1 MVQAI
6 DVPILEIPSIQKA
19 MTIDELSFMWNVF
32 SKCKNS
38 IENGRRLENLSWRL
52 WYRESSLQHHHH
64 HSSSVST
71 CSTFGPATLNDD
83 HNNTTMD
90 IQINNHYNENNES
103 TNINNNIIHLTENKE
118 ITKEEIPYQ
127 LSNQQSR
134 KSKFFVDNSDTED
147 EDDDDEEEEEE
158 EDEDKDKEENNDDDD
173 MWSTFESNHE
183 GKQYL
188 EEAYQKKFTLS
199 SLSTISTMTTATTL
213 DEDDNEEDME
223 NVLKSSLH
231 YNHHQCLSSKPI
243 FHQQQTSLLSK
254 LFKQQQQQQQKVT
267 NPHYDIPPELPPT
280 LQSCVDWEKTQNMII
295 PCKLGQSPI
304 LPDENIIW

>member
-19 MTIDELSFMWNVF
+19 MTIDELSSMWNVF

-52 WYRESSLQHHHH
+52 WYRESSLQQHHQ
-64 HSSSVST
+64 SSSVST
-71 CSTFGPATLNDD
+71 CSTFGPATLDD
-83 HNNTTMD
+83 HRNNTTMD
-90 IQINNHYNENNES
+90 IQINDES
-103 TNINNNIIHLTENKE
+103 NNIVHLTENKE

-147 EDDDDEEEEEE
+147 DDDEVENNHNDDDD
-158 EDEDKDKEENNDDDD
+158 DDDDD
-173 MWSTFESNHE
+173 MWSTFDSNHE

-188 EEAYQKKFTLS
+188 EVAYQKKFTLS

-213 DEDDNEEDME
+213 DDDEEDME
-223 NVLKSSLH
+223 NAIKSSLH
-231 YNHHQCLSSKPI
+231 YNHQCLSPSKPAVH
-243 FHQQQTSLLSK
+243 HQQQKTSLLSK
-254 LFKQQQQQQQKVT
+254 LFKQEQQQKVM
-267 NPHYDIPPELPPT
+267 NHHYDIPPELPPT